1 MYVYT
6 YVCMYTHFYGLY
18 TGFCFSHTLFTPTCS
33 TAMSLRITDNKK
45 MFNQQT
51 LQKQSPQQAQTHVCV
66 FSHFRLHCF
75 SVQKSCCWFQ

>member
-1 MYVYT
+1 MYIHMYVCIHISMAYIL
-6 YVCMYTHFYGLY
+6 V
-18 TGFCFSHTLFTPTCS
+18 FCFSHTLFTPTCS

>member
-45 MFNQQT
+45 NV
-51 LQKQSPQQAQTHVCV
+51 QSADSSKAVSSTGSDSCM
-66 FSHFRLHCF
+66 CF
-75 SVQKSCCWFQ
+75 FPF